1 MKGLKHQIT
10 LEIIITGAGNC
21 EINVLIVCARDHIF
35 LIKLMR
41 ALYKTLINLYFLKKE
56 RFNEMKHY
64 EDLIERLRNG
74 TRLPILA
81 ALMNE
86 AADAIEEL
94 QKELC
99 ANKGPENNQ

>member
-1 MKGLKHQIT
+1 
-10 LEIIITGAGNC
+10 
-21 EINVLIVCARDHIF
+21 
-35 LIKLMR
+35 
-41 ALYKTLINLYFLKKE
+41 
-56 RFNEMKHY
+56 MKHY

-74 TRLPILA
+74 TRLPMLA

-94 QKELC
+94 QKELR

>member
-1 MKGLKHQIT
+1 
-10 LEIIITGAGNC
+10 
-21 EINVLIVCARDHIF
+21 
-35 LIKLMR
+35 
-41 ALYKTLINLYFLKKE
+41 
-56 RFNEMKHY
+56 MKHY